1 MDVNFYNCIL
11 MKMNFIFYLFILFFS
26 LKKWNNRVVENGYD
40 KLTKITLALLG
51 AQVALAS
58 IYFIIVMFY
67 NELIVTNFINIIQT
81 AFITI
86 SMIPLIFD
94 WNTQRKLNGLTGQS
108 SIFGLISMVLI
119 IVMMIF
125 MVALAPK

>member
-1 MDVNFYNCIL
+1 
-11 MKMNFIFYLFILFFS
+11 MNFIFYLFILFFS

-40 KLTKITLALLG
+40 KLTKITLAMLG

-67 NELIVTNFINIIQT
+67 NDLVGSSLVNIIQT

-86 SMIPLIFD
+86 SMIPLIID
-94 WNTQRKLNGLTGQS
+94 WNAKRKLNGLTGQS
-108 SIFGLISMVLI
+108 SIFSLISMVLI
-119 IVMMIF
+119 IVMMVY